1 MTSTKKTNTKET
13 ATVAKPDTTIKAAA
27 HKAAPSDVAKSKTD
41 SGTPAGG
48 GQTGIPP
55 VVKRPVGAKEIIP
68 FEWKL
73 LARSSGLVLTL
84 FKAIERED
92 VEAQLERVRHDG
104 YYTNLRIVGAD
115 EKVKQAKN
123 AKAVA
128 GMVQPNT
135 KETKSAKRS
144 RKSGSK
150 PRVPAP
156 TILIPK
162 LPDAVAAKGKTKRGT
177 KGKTKTPTK
186 AKDKDKPKDK
196 DKAKVK
202 AKTKAKAKGKAEPKV
217 KAKATSR
224 GKVVAKTKTAIKSRA
239 TSKKETGARSTARI
253 PSAKKKAKSPG
264 SAAKTTKRRNRRK

>member
-1 MTSTKKTNTKET
+1 MTSTKKTTTKET
-13 ATVAKPDTTIKAAA
+13 ATVGKPDTTIKADA
-27 HKAAPSDVAKSKTD
+27 HKAAPSDVAPGGGGGGPRGGGAPT
-41 SGTPAGG
+41 GTPPEDKG
-48 GQTGIPP
+48 PL
-55 VVKRPVGAKEIIP
+55 GAKEVLP
-68 FEWKL
+68 VEWKL

-92 VEAQLERVRHDG
+92 VEAQLERVRREG

-128 GMVQPNT
+128 GMVQPGA

-162 LPDAVAAKGKTKRGT
+162 LTDAIAAKGKTKRGT
-177 KGKTKTPTK
+177 KGTTKTPTK
-186 AKDKDKPKDK
+186 AKDKPK
-196 DKAKVK
+196 DKAKD
-202 AKTKAKAKGKAEPKV
+202 KGKA
-217 KAKATSR
+217 
-224 GKVVAKTKTAIKSRA
+224 
-239 TSKKETGARSTARI
+239 
-253 PSAKKKAKSPG
+253 
-264 SAAKTTKRRNRRK
+264 

>member
-1 MTSTKKTNTKET
+1 MTSTKKTTTKET
-13 ATVAKPDTTIKAAA
+13 ATVGKPDTTIKADA
-27 HKAAPSDVAKSKTD
+27 HKAAPSDVAQSKTN
-41 SGTPAGG
+41 SGTPAVG
-48 GQTGIPP
+48 GQTGTPP
-55 VVKRPVGAKEIIP
+55 VVKRPLGAKEIIP

-92 VEAQLERVRHDG
+92 VEAQLERVRREG

-128 GMVQPNT
+128 GMVQPDA
-135 KETKSAKRS
+135 KEAKSAKRS

-162 LPDAVAAKGKTKRGT
+162 LPDAIAAKGKTKRGT
-177 KGKTKTPTK
+177 KGKTK
-186 AKDKDKPKDK
+186 DKDK
-196 DKAKVK
+196 DKAKP
-202 AKTKAKAKGKAEPKV
+202 KAKGKAEPKV
-217 KAKATSR
+217 RAKVTRKA
-224 GKVVAKTKTAIKSRA
+224 KVVAKTKTATKSRA
-239 TSKKETGARSTARI
+239 TSKKKTGARSTART
-253 PSAKKKAKSPG
+253 PSAKKKAKTTG
-264 SAAKTTKRRNRRK
+264 STAKTTKRRSRRK